1 MKALLLICLSVFHTQ
16 IYAQTIVNKSVV
28 CMETPDLLKAISGS
42 EIGEKPQW
50 VGKSEA
56 EDSNFVLFVNTKTKS
71 WTMVQLN
78 EKIACILGTGLQSTD
93 VQYTPVK
100 RQM

>member
-1 MKALLLICLSVFHTQ
+1 MKALLLICLSVFYTQ
-16 IYAQTIVNKSVV
+16 IYAQTVVPKSVV
-28 CMETPDLLKAISGS
+28 CLETPDLLKAISGS

-50 VGKSEA
+50 LGKSEA
-56 EDSNFVLFVNTKTKS
+56 EDSNFVLFVNAKTKS
-71 WTMVQLN
+71 WTLVQLN
-78 EKIACILGTGLQSTD
+78 EKIACILGTGSQSTD